1 MTETSS
7 NNLFA
12 NLNQAPS
19 AEAEINSESQVETTE
34 AVESDDEASEMSGRS
49 ELDMLKARARI
60 MGIKFSN
67 AIKVETLKAKIEAKL
82 NEDSGE
88 QASDEDESDVE
99 DEDDQDET
107 DGVAAYAAEPV
118 EAAKPVSQ
126 APVAQAPAAPALSA
140 GGSSLLAQLALMSS
154 EEKAAMLALLGGTAQ
169 LATEKAATASA
180 KPTRASTVQAMRD
193 EIVSREMAL
202 VRCRITNMDP
212 KKKDIP
218 GEIFTVAN
226 EYLGTVRKY
235 VPYGEQTDDGYH
247 LPVCIY
253 NQLLERTFVSIR
265 TVKNKQ
271 GRGTVTTTSD
281 AREFAIEVLPP
292 LTQEDLARLANAQA
306 AAAGN

>member
-19 AEAEINSESQVETTE
+19 AEAELESQVEATAAETSE
-34 AVESDDEASEMSGRS
+34 TDEAEAPAMS
-49 ELDMLKARARI
+49 ELEMLKNRARI

-67 AIKVETLKAKIEAKL
+67 AIKVETLRAKIQAKL
-82 NEDSGE
+82 NEDDGGE
-88 QASDEDESDVE
+88 QASDESDE
-99 DEDDQDET
+99 EDDEYGASEAET
-107 DGVAAYAAEPV
+107 Y
-118 EAAKPVSQ
+118 EAI
-126 APVAQAPAAPALSA
+126 PAMSVTTNSVPASTA
-140 GGSSLLAQLALMSS
+140 GSGLLAQLALMSAD
-154 EEKAAMLALLGGTAQ
+154 EKAAVLALLGGTAQ
-169 LATEKAATASA
+169 PVSSQSAATPV
-180 KPTRASTVQAMRD
+180 KPTKASVTQALREQTVAEQ
-193 EIVSREMAL
+193 MAL

-212 KKKDIP
+212 KKKDLP

-226 EYLGTVRKY
+226 EFLGTVRKY

-247 LPVCIY
+247 IPVCIY
-253 NQLLERTFVSIR
+253 NQLVERTFVSIR

-271 GRGTVTTTSD
+271 GRGTVTTTTD

-292 LTQEDLARLANAQA
+292 LTAEELARLANAQA